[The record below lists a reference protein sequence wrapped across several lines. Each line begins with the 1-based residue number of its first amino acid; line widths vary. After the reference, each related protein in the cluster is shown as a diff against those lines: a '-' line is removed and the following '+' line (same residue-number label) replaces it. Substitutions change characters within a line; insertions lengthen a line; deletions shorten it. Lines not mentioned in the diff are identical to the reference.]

1 MTKSELFSVMT
12 GGFATVAGSTLA
24 AYVNF
29 NIAANHLIIA
39 SLMAAP
45 GALAVSKTIFPETK
59 KTKANWDAIKNLPKG
74 YTSFHFED
82 FIMKIEVFHFI
93 L

>member
-1 MTKSELFSVMT
+1 MTQSEIFSVMT
-12 GGFATVAGSTLA
+12 GGFATVAGSVLA
-24 AYVNF
+24 AYINF
-29 NIAANHLIIA
+29 KIPANHLIIA

-59 KTKANWDAIKNLPKG
+59 KTRANWDAIRKLPKG
-74 YTSFHFED
+74 YIDS
-82 FIMKIEVFHFI
+82 